1 MDKKPN
7 NSSSKIKDIQDILKC
22 FIHKRSL
29 TNIIQFPFFFKHY
42 PRHMHEYTRD
52 ETIIR
57 YLILR
62 MEFIKYTLMY

>member
-7 NSSSKIKDIQDILKC
+7 NSSSKIKDIQDVLKC

-29 TNIIQFPFFFKHY
+29 TNIKHY